1 MDAQLKL
8 DEVREIVLA
17 FNDGRMTA
25 KEAMG
30 QITVI
35 CFTKDEEES
44 SIEHTLHFK
53 GH

>member
-8 DEVREIVLA
+8 DEIREVVLA

-30 QITVI
+30 QITVV
-35 CFTKDEEES
+35 CFTKDEDES
-44 SIEHTLHFK
+44 PEHILHFK